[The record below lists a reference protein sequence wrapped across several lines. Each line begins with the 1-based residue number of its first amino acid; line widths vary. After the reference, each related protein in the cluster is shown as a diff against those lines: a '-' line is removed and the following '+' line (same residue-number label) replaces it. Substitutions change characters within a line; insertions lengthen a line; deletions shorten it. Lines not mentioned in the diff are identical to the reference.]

1 MKRAVLASLILTL
14 GLVSPTFAQNQ
25 RWNELANLP
34 FQQGYPSDE
43 MKQQLMDELLFERG
57 VQSYLW
63 SLPAINLPAINMW
76 AMKEGS
82 EALQVL
88 RRNAD
93 APPGAHGERMDVP
106 SPQKAATPINATSN
120 PTFATKSARCRCQGR
135 RHQRPQL
142 DQVPP
147 PIASPVDSGRRCNR
161 RPASDDRFRGK
172 LPSPRT
178 WFVFRP

>member
-93 APPGAHGERMDVP
+93 APPGARCERMDAP
-106 SPQKAATPINATSN
+106 SPQKLPRQPTPNQIRLLQQNRPKAANPHRRECFHNAGCLRWRS
-120 PTFATKSARCRCQGR
+120 R
-135 RHQRPQL
+135 RT
-142 DQVPP
+142 
-147 PIASPVDSGRRCNR
+147 
-161 RPASDDRFRGK
+161 
-172 LPSPRT
+172 LP
-178 WFVFRP
+178 

>member
-93 APPGAHGERMDVP
+93 APPGAHGERMDVH
-106 SPQKAATPINATSN
+106 SPQKSCPANQRHI
-120 PTFATKSARCRCQGR
+120 KSDFCNKIGPLQMPG
-135 RHQRPQL
+135 
-142 DQVPP
+142 
-147 PIASPVDSGRRCNR
+147 SPA
-161 RPASDDRFRGK
+161 PASAIGS
-172 LPSPRT
+172 SPAANRK
-178 WFVFRP
+178 PG